1 MEIIGKRISKYL
13 HSLLPQRPAVFLEL
27 EQRATRE
34 NFPAIG
40 PQVGALLELLA
51 RTINARQVID
61 LGSGYGYSGLW
72 LARGMAPDG
81 KIILTDNCEEN
92 KTEAQR
98 HFTRLG
104 LEKILDFRVGNAVE
118 IFTQE
123 KGPFDLI
130 FNDVDKED
138 YPKIMELAYE
148 RLRSGGLLVTDN
160 TLWDGKVTKRRP
172 DDTTRA
178 IIEFNRR
185 LGEHDGFLTVQIPL
199 RDGVAVSV
207 KK

>member
-1 MEIIGKRISKYL
+1 MEIHRPRISRYL
-13 HSLLPQRPAVFLEL
+13 SSLLPRRPEIFLEL
-27 EQRATRE
+27 EARAERE

-51 RTINARQVID
+51 RAICARRVID

-72 LARGMAPDG
+72 LARGMAAEG
-81 KIILTDNCEEN
+81 KIILTDSREEN
-92 KTEAQR
+92 RIEAQR
-98 HFTRLG
+98 NFARLG
-104 LEKILDFRVGNAVE
+104 LEKLLDFRVGNAVE
-118 IFTQE
+118 ILVKAT
-123 KGPFDLI
+123 GPFDLI

-138 YPKIMELAYE
+138 YPKIIDLAYE
-148 RLRSGGLLVTDN
+148 RLRMGGLLVTDN
-160 TLWDGKVTKRRP
+160 TLWDGMVTKRRP
-172 DDTTRA
+172 DETTKA

-185 LGEHDGFLTVQIPL
+185 LAEHEGFLTVQIPL

>member
-1 MEIIGKRISKYL
+1 MRITNSTINKYL
-13 HSLLPQRPAVFLEL
+13 DELVRPRPEIFLEL
-27 EQRATRE
+27 EARAERE

-51 RTINARQVID
+51 RAISARRAMD

-81 KIILTDNCEEN
+81 KIILADSREEN
-92 KTEAQR
+92 KIEAQR
-98 HFTRLG
+98 NFARMG
-104 LEKILDFRVGNAVE
+104 LAKMLDFRVGDAVE
-118 IFTQE
+118 IFTKE
-123 KGPFDLI
+123 SGPFDLI

-138 YPKIMELAYE
+138 YPKIMDLAFD
-148 RLRSGGLLVTDN
+148 RLRTGGLLVTDN

-172 DDTTRA
+172 DETTKA

-185 LGEHDGFLTVQIPL
+185 LAEHEDFPTVQIPL

-207 KK
+207 KI

>member
-1 MEIIGKRISKYL
+1 MKILHRSIKLYL
-13 HSLLPQRPAVFLEL
+13 ESLMPQRPDVFLES
-27 EQRATRE
+27 ETRAERE

-40 PQVGALLELLA
+40 PQVGALLELLSRA
-51 RTINARQVID
+51 INARQVID

-81 KIILTDNCEEN
+81 EIILTDSREEN
-92 KTEAQR
+92 KIEAQR
-98 HFTRLG
+98 NFARMG
-104 LEKILDFRVGNAVE
+104 LEKMLDFRVGNAVE
-118 IFTQE
+118 IFTQQ

-138 YPKIMELAYE
+138 YPKIIDLAYE
-148 RLRSGGLLVTDN
+148 RLRLGGLLITDN
-160 TLWDGKVTKRRP
+160 TLWDGKVTKRKP
-172 DDTTRA
+172 DDTTKS

-185 LGEHDGFLTVQIPL
+185 LAEHKGFLTVQIPL

-207 KK
+207 KR